1 MKLTKLATFSDP
13 RTCRRGPADASNS
26 WAHCRLQ
33 HFNRRHEFKSLGA
46 HKPLASS
53 WHNLCTGGKLTWSEQ
68 LKKSVAAF
76 SCGKPQPFVVKF
88 IQFHKLPWI
97 SGVFCHSCHPRHPL
111 LSIIT
116 TGALAFDYNRSAH
129 VYSALKSSFQLQSSE
144 NRSSLPPA
152 PCSFI
157 KGAHSTTSLSSA
169 FLLVLACK
177 TVHKSWKQLLCHERT
192 VRFCAFITWWKAKLK
207 ALT

>member
-111 LSIIT
+111 LSILT

-129 VYSALKSSFQLQSSE
+129 VYSALKSSFQLQSSA
-144 NRSSLPPA
+144 NRFPSLPHHVRSLKAPIQRLHYLQLFSMSSPA
-152 PCSFI
+152 KPSTKAENSF
-157 KGAHSTTSLSSA
+157 
-169 FLLVLACK
+169 
-177 TVHKSWKQLLCHERT
+177 CHERT
-192 VRFCAFITWWKAKLK
+192 GRLCAFITWWKAKLK